1 MYFVAVSVL
10 VNHRLTPYSEEQ
22 QPLEEFFK
30 AKNIKFKN
38 EMSEDVCPLPS

>member
-1 MYFVAVSVL
+1 MDWPLS
-10 VNHRLTPYSEEQ
+10 SEEQ

-38 EMSEDVCPLPS
+38 EMTEDVCPLPPRLPWIK